1 MAHGGRRHSFYDA
14 ALPTSRS
21 PPPMQHHLHEKLRQL
36 LRTFLTGVLAI
47 LPLAAT
53 FALLAWAWQLLAG
66 WLGPESLFG
75 SVLVA
80 VGVSVTRSETVGY
93 FLGMLLLFAAI
104 YFLGVL
110 VERGLQRG
118 IKRMVDRL
126 MLRIPLVRTV
136 YDLLN
141 RLVELFTKR
150 SGDGLGSMSPVWLHF
165 GGRPQD
171 GDDSD
176 ASRKVA
182 VLALL
187 CTPDP
192 VVMDGGRRYLGVLI
206 PTAPVPVGGGLL
218 YVPEEWVSKADVGVE
233 GLTSIYVSMGLTTNQ
248 YVGQGAKPPV
258 VPAKDTAAPRH

>member
-1 MAHGGRRHSFYDA
+1 
-14 ALPTSRS
+14 
-21 PPPMQHHLHEKLRQL
+21 MQEQLEEKLRRL
-36 LRTFLTGVLAI
+36 PRTFLTGLLAI

-53 FALLAWAWQLLAG
+53 LGLLVWAWRLLAG
-66 WLGPESLFG
+66 LLGPESLFG

-93 FLGMLLLFAAI
+93 FLGLLLLCTAI
-104 YFLGVL
+104 YFLGL
-110 VERGLQRG
+110 FVETGLQRG
-118 IKRMVDRL
+118 IRRMVDRL

-136 YDLLN
+136 YDLVS
-141 RLVELFTKR
+141 RMVDMFSKR
-150 SGDGLGSMSPVWLHF
+150 NGDGLGSMSPVWLHF
-165 GGRPQD
+165 GGRPEEGAQ
-171 GDDSD
+171 GED
-176 ASRKVA
+176 ARKVA

-248 YVGQGAKPPV
+248 YVGRDMQAS
-258 VPAKDTAAPRH
+258 AAAPSSAAVPPAGL